1 MPYRV
6 RRGRGRWCLGGIL
19 TYAANQLLDEVA
31 YVAAVFHWSLDSI
44 LDLEHPDR
52 VHFLAAARRLTPE
65 E

>member
-1 MPYRV
+1 VQARV
-6 RRGRGRWCLGGIL
+6 RGRPGRWCLGGIL
-19 TYAANQLLDEVA
+19 TYAADQLLDEVA

-52 VHFLAAARRLTPE
+52 AHFLAAARRLAGE